1 LIGPAEQRFAVSGTG
16 PYTAPMDLLAAFT
29 ALLGPGGFIADDA
42 AMAPYLLDW
51 RKLYQGKAIGVARPR
66 DTAELA
72 ATVRL
77 AGDAGIAMVP
87 QSGNTGLVGGGVPLA
102 GGRSLVISLERMNRV
117 RNIDPANYTITVE
130 AGCILQHV
138 QQAAEAADR
147 LFPLSLTAEG
157 SCRIGGNLSTNA
169 GGIAVLHYGNMRDLV
184 LGLEVVLP
192 DGQVWDGLRALRKD
206 NTGYD
211 LKHLFIGAEGTL
223 GIISAAVLKLF
234 PRPRERITAFA
245 AAADLPATL
254 ALLDRLRAASGD
266 ALTSFEYIPRISL
279 ALAFE
284 YVNGSFDPFAKPH
297 DHYLLIE
304 LSSSSEGSGLRAV
317 AEAAL
322 ARAMEDGLLLD
333 ATIAE
338 SEAQAKKLW
347 FLREAIVE
355 AQRPAGAGIKHDVA
369 VPIAAVPDFLSEAG
383 AAVSARLPG
392 VRVLAFGHL
401 GDGNIHFNLC
411 QPREMVAADFL
422 AMTGEFNRL
431 VHDIVARY
439 AGSISAEHGIGQLRR
454 EEIRRYKPPVELDLM
469 AKVKAALDPKGL
481 MNPGKVI

>member
-1 LIGPAEQRFAVSGTG
+1 
-16 PYTAPMDLLAAFT
+16 MDLLATFA
-29 ALLGPGGFIADDA
+29 ALLGSGGFIADDA

-66 DTAELA
+66 NTAELA
-72 ATVRL
+72 ATVKL

-87 QSGNTGLVGGGVPLA
+87 QSGNTGLVGGGVPLP

-117 RNIDPANYTITVE
+117 RSIDPANYTITVE

-234 PRPRERITAFA
+234 PRPRERVTAFA

-254 ALLDRLRAASGD
+254 ALLGRLRAASGD

-279 ALAFE
+279 ALALE
-284 YVNGSFDPFAKPH
+284 YVSGSFDPFETPH

-304 LSSSSEGSGLRAV
+304 LSSSSEGSGLRAI
-317 AEAAL
+317 AETAL
-322 ARAMEDGLLLD
+322 AQAMEDGLLLD

-369 VPIAAVPDFLSEAG
+369 VPVASVPDFLSEAI
-383 AAVSARLPG
+383 AAVGARLPG

-411 QPREMVAADFL
+411 QPREMPAADFL

-431 VHDIVARY
+431 VHDIVARH

-454 EEIRRYKPPVELDLM
+454 EEIRRYKPAVELDLM
-469 AKVKAALDPKGL
+469 AKVKAALDPRGL